1 VDLPGIDQTCL
12 SLPHGGLGMRWAE
25 AVACSLMHESDGV
38 KVVMEMA
45 GEDMAAA
52 RYPAHFKT
60 GLNMKEIDGRAGHG
74 QADRPER
81 GRASWK
87 KLRFLPVFS
96 RLNHACVL
104 VSLKS

>member
-1 VDLPGIDQTCL
+1 
-12 SLPHGGLGMRWAE
+12 
-25 AVACSLMHESDGV
+25 MHESDGV

-52 RYPAHFKT
+52 RNLAHFKT

-87 KLRFLPVFS
+87 KLRFLPDFS
-96 RLNHACVL
+96 RLKYENVL
-104 VSLKS
+104 AALSLQTRNFK